1 MDDARYVELEAT
13 NWLHTAILSAI
24 CNHLGRDPSFSLELS
39 QQLASVQARLESS
52 SVDEPVLE
60 TFIALRRGLGL

>member
-1 MDDARYVELEAT
+1 MEDSRTVDLEAT

-39 QQLASVQARLESS
+39 EQLAVVQGRLEAMKGG
-52 SVDEPVLE
+52 DAVL
-60 TFIALRRGLGL
+60 